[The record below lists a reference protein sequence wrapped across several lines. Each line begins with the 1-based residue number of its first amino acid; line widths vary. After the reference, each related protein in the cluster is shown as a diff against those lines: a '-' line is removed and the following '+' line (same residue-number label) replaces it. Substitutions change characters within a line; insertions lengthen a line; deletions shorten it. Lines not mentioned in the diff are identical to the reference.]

1 MVIQSGK
8 LEINTF
14 ILYKVKIGNS
24 AKTVKNR
31 FPLMHVNVNVNV
43 NIKIVLTYMLW
54 FNWCH
59 LYLLD
64 RKQVI
69 LLDCESCVARQAR
82 IEVPRGSILGPLFLY
97 SSVI

>member
-8 LEINTF
+8 LEINAF
-14 ILYKVKIGNS
+14 ILNKVKIGNS
-24 AKTVKNR
+24 EKTVKNR

>member
-8 LEINTF
+8 LEINAF

-31 FPLMHVNVNVNV
+31 LPLMHVNVNV

-69 LLDCESCVARQAR
+69 LLDCESFAARQAR
-82 IEVPRGSILGPLFLY
+82 IEVPRGSILGPLFSY

>member
-1 MVIQSGK
+1 
-8 LEINTF
+8 
-14 ILYKVKIGNS
+14 
-24 AKTVKNR
+24 
-31 FPLMHVNVNVNV
+31 MHVNVNVNV
-43 NIKIVLTYMLW
+43 NINIVLTCTVLC

-82 IEVPRGSILGPLFLY
+82 IEVPQVSALGLLFLY
-97 SSVI
+97 SPVI

>member
-1 MVIQSGK
+1 
-8 LEINTF
+8 
-14 ILYKVKIGNS
+14 
-24 AKTVKNR
+24 
-31 FPLMHVNVNVNV
+31 
-43 NIKIVLTYMLW
+43 MLW

-82 IEVPRGSILGPLFLY
+82 VEVPRGSILGPLFFIIFTSDLTLLVNGQVTTRY
-97 SSVI
+97 LVTASLDVSNVAKDR

>member
-8 LEINTF
+8 LEINAF

-24 AKTVKNR
+24 AKTVKTR
-31 FPLMHVNVNVNV
+31 LPLMHVNVNV

-82 IEVPRGSILGPLFLY
+82 IQVP
-97 SSVI
+97 